1 MNVNKYNK
9 KLIGVPYTSN
19 KILKNSIQNNY
30 NMLNINTMYVDND
43 DDINNEIINEN
54 EYLLKEKNKYIKY
67 SSFENENKRKDNN
80 FCVKE
85 IFRELL
91 FLIGCIDKIN

>member
-1 MNVNKYNK
+1 MNVNK
-9 KLIGVPYTSN
+9 KLIGVPYTSK
-19 KILKNSIQNNY
+19 KILKNSIHNNY
-30 NMLNINTMYVDND
+30 NIININTMYVDNE
-43 DDINNEIINEN
+43 DINNENVNEH

-67 SSFENENKRKDNN
+67 SSFENENKREENN

>member
-1 MNVNKYNK
+1 MSVNKNNK
-9 KLIGVPYTSN
+9 KLIGVPHTSN
-19 KILKNSIQNNY
+19 KKNNIFNNKI
-30 NMLNINTMYVDND
+30 LNINTMYVDND
-43 DDINNEIINEN
+43 DINTENINEH

-67 SSFENENKRKDNN
+67 SSFEYENKRKENN
-80 FCVKE
+80 YCVKE